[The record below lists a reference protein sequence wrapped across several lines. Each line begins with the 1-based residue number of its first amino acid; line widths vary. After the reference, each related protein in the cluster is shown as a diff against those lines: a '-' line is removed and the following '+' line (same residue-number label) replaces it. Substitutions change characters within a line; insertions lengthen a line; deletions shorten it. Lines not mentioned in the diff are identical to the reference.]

1 MGHKSGYGNANRRG
15 VHRMIR
21 RLLVLLLL
29 AGCAS
34 TNWRAVAV
42 GTTALDTAVTINMIN
57 HGAREQN
64 PFMASAPPARI
75 VAIEAAILAGIW
87 LLSMDFEPEQQARVW
102 KWVAALHLGATTYN
116 VYNVTQVKR

>member
-1 MGHKSGYGNANRRG
+1 
-15 VHRMIR
+15 MIR

>member
-21 RLLVLLLL
+21 HLLALLLL

-42 GTTALDTAVTINMIN
+42 GATALDTAVTINMIN

-87 LLSMDFEPEQQARVW
+87 LLSKDLEPEDQDTIW
-102 KWVAALHLGATTYN
+102 KWVAVLHLGAVAYN
-116 VYNVTQVKR
+116 RR

>member
-42 GTTALDTAVTINMIN
+42 GTTALDTAVTVALVQSNEKQSY
-57 HGAREQN
+57 REVN
-64 PFMASAPPARI
+64 PILTSDPKRI
-75 VAIEAAILAGIW
+75 VAIQAAILAAVWW
-87 LLSMDFEPEQQARVW
+87 LSRDLPPEQQVKVW
-102 KWVAALHLGATTYN
+102 KWMAALHVGAV
-116 VYNVTQVKR
+116 VYNLTER